1 MKALSPNQMAWLLPL
16 ILLIHQS
23 EEYFYQF
30 PLWFS
35 NLFDANLSSQDF
47 ILINGIGLFVITVL
61 TLFYIIHKNNF
72 ILVALGTLVFVNGI
86 IHLLL
91 SLYTFSYSPGT
102 ISGVVL
108 FIPLGWIIL
117 KRISPQLPV
126 NERIISIASGIIIL
140 LIVSMI
146 AMNI

>member
-35 NLFDANLSSQDF
+35 NLFDANLSNQDF

-126 NERIISIASGIIIL
+126 NERIISIASGVIIL